1 MTPTLEETVM
11 AELGEEG
18 LRKLVHAFYSRI
30 PADELLLPMY
40 PEGDLGPA
48 EARLFDFL
56 VFRFGGSQ
64 RYIEERGHPRLRKRH
79 APFVVDQQARDAWM
93 SNMQAA
99 LEQTVSDEVLREALA
114 DFLGQV
120 ATFLINRA
128 G

>member
-1 MTPTLEETVM
+1 M
-11 AELGEEG
+11 
-18 LRKLVHAFYSRI
+18 VHAFYARI
-30 PADELLLPMY
+30 PDDALLLPMY
-40 PEGDLGPA
+40 PEGKLGPA
-48 EARLFDFL
+48 EERLFDFL

-64 RYIEERGHPRLRKRH
+64 RYIEDRGHPRLRMRH
-79 APFVVDQQARDAWM
+79 APFVVDQEARDAWM

-99 LEQTVSDEVLREALA
+99 LELTVSDEALREVMA